1 MRAYS
6 PLFSKI
12 VSQTAECGMGREDV
26 GVSEVRGDSLE
37 SILLSGLSLGT
48 LLNRVLFTLP
58 MTARSLSW
66 EEFAFP

>member
-1 MRAYS
+1 
-6 PLFSKI
+6 
-12 VSQTAECGMGREDV
+12 MGREDV

-58 MTARSLSW
+58 MTARSLYLEKST
-66 EEFAFP
+66 FQIQASSLSARGSGVTLQAR